1 MAFYVYHS
9 EVLMEDILRKYYRLE
24 VRAIKPLDGYISQN
38 FKIDTDSA
46 TYVLK
51 VYALENRIEEDVLG
65 EIAMMEHLNNLQKGT
80 IPKTIH
86 NLAGECLTKTDHHI
100 YRLQSYVG
108 GTFLAET
115 THTPALAQSF
125 GSFLAKIDGDLSSFA
140 NTAIESRRLAW
151 NLANFND
158 IISLADLIQVPED
171 RKLVKHFI
179 IQWQQQV
186 WPKWPLLRKSIIHN
200 DANDWNILLQDI
212 GFGIIDFGDASYTAL
227 ISELAI
233 GATYLLMNK
242 EDPISWL
249 CHFVKDYHNTFPLE
263 QIELDLLYYLIAA
276 RLVTSVCKSAEQKIA
291 QPQNEYIQISEKGAW
306 ELIRKW
312 IQINPI
318 RVRNQLYAV
327 CDFSVPTV
335 LSTDH
340 QIQKRHQH
348 ISKGVSISYQQPIQM
363 SSAVFQYMFDQ
374 QGNRFLDA
382 YNNIPHVG
390 HQHPMVVAAAQR
402 QIAQLNTN
410 TRYLY
415 DALSVYAERLLSKFP
430 PHLNKVFFVNSG
442 SAASDLAIRL
452 AQNFTAKHKTIVLK
466 HGYHGNTRLGIEI
479 SQYKYGGKGGRGPS
493 DQIIEAD
500 LPNAYRSKFDGSNVG
515 QQYAQ
520 ELSNQ
525 IESMQDIA
533 AFIAEPIVGCG
544 GQVPLAE
551 GYLKELYPILAQK
564 GIVRISDEV
573 QTGFGRMGSHFWGFE
588 MHGAKPDIVILGKPI
603 ANGHPMGAVV
613 TTSEIADAF
622 DNGMEFFSSFGGNP
636 VSCEIA
642 NAVLNVMDE
651 EDLQQNALEV
661 GNYKRQLLNELKK
674 DFPELGDIRGSG
686 LFLGIE
692 LIKDGH
698 LSPHQELAQYLKNE
712 MRMRHILVSTDGPF
726 DSVIKSKPPMCFD
739 RLNAEEFVENLHFL
753 LKAFKKS
760 SA

>member
-1 MAFYVYHS
+1 
-9 EVLMEDILRKYYRLE
+9 MEDILQKYYQLE
-24 VRAIKPLDGYISQN
+24 ANMITPLDGYISKN

-51 VYALENRIEEDVLG
+51 VYPLESRIEQDVLG
-65 EIAMMEHLNNLQKGT
+65 EIAMMEHLMCLEDRAMPQT
-80 IPKTIH
+80 IC
-86 NLAGECLTKTDHHI
+86 NQAGESLTKTDHNI
-100 YRLQSYVG
+100 YRLQTYVD

-115 THTPALAQSF
+115 THTPTLFKSF
-125 GSFLAKIDGDLSSFA
+125 GEFLAKTDSDLLKFT
-140 NTAIESRRLAW
+140 NTAIESRRLVW
-151 NLANFND
+151 NLANFNEVVP
-158 IISLADLIQVPED
+158 LADLIQAPED
-171 RKLVKHFI
+171 RKLIKHFI

-186 WPKWPLLRKSIIHN
+186 WPKWHLLRKSIIHN
-200 DANDWNILLQDI
+200 DPNDWNILAQDE

-227 ISELAI
+227 IAELAI

-249 CHFVKDYHNTFPLE
+249 CHIVKGYHNTLPLQ

-276 RLVTSVCKSAEQKIA
+276 RLVTSLCKSAEQKIA
-291 QPQNEYIQISEKGAW
+291 QPENEYIQISEKGAW
-306 ELIRKW
+306 DLIRKW
-312 IQINPI
+312 IQINPTQ
-318 RVRNQLYAV
+318 VRNQLYTA
-327 CDFSVPTV
+327 CDFPVPT
-335 LSTDH
+335 LPSTH
-340 QIQKRHQH
+340 HHIQRRHQH
-348 ISKGVSISYQQPIQM
+348 ISKGVSISYKEPIHM

-402 QIAQLNTN
+402 QVALLNTN

-415 DALSVYAERLLSKFP
+415 DALPQYAERLLSKFP

-452 AQNFTAKHKTIVLK
+452 AQNYTAKHKTIVLK

-493 DQIIEAD
+493 DQVIEAD
-500 LPNAYRSKFDGSNVG
+500 LPNAYRSVFDGHQIG
-515 QQYAQ
+515 QQYAR
-520 ELSNQ
+520 ELSKH
-525 IESMQDIA
+525 IDAVEDIA

-551 GYLKELYPILAQK
+551 GYLKNLYPVLAQK

-588 MHGAKPDIVILGKPI
+588 MHHVEPDIVILGKPI

-613 TTSEIADAF
+613 TTTEIADAF

-642 NAVLNVMDE
+642 NAVLNVME
-651 EDLQQNALEV
+651 EEQLQQNALEV
-661 GNYKRQLLNELKK
+661 GDYKRQLLNDLKK

-692 LIKDGH
+692 LIKDSQ
-698 LSPHQELAQYLKNE
+698 LSPHQDLARYLKNE
-712 MRMRHILVSTDGPF
+712 LRMRNILVSTDGPF
-726 DSVIKSKPPMCFD
+726 DSVIKSKPPLCFE
-739 RLNAEEFVENLHFL
+739 RSNVEEFVEQLHQL
-753 LKAFKKS
+753 LKAYKKS
-760 SA
+760 PA